1 MDDEIISGKDTHES
15 PVVVY
20 CSGEEDRT
28 EAEPT
33 IDFAGMVNDTG
44 IGNQGSNEFL
54 KWWSVIGSAL
64 LDSVHHNDKSVRR
77 NAVLLMMP
85 ITHKFPR
92 TEVMQMT
99 VTTPEI
105 KKLHELY
112 ACKIVIEQRHMEN
125 ITNQWCHQI
134 DQLCRACRQEEER
147 VHLFKGELLKKAE
160 ELVAKYGSDVSDIVS
175 EQLTRRVEQ
184 LDREKDLRVQIARL
198 QAHSERCLN
207 TDLKSCH
214 LDADIV
220 KIERDLVERFPP
232 ETFGSIRQMYRSHIR
247 NIEHQIAETIQE
259 HCKTNWLSGLS

>member
-1 MDDEIISGKDTHES
+1 MDDEIISSTNTHE
-15 PVVVY
+15 PQVVVY
-20 CSGEEDRT
+20 CSGEEDRA
-28 EAEPT
+28 EAT
-33 IDFAGMVNDTG
+33 IDLTETANNTG
-44 IGNQGSNEFL
+44 IGKDASNEFL

-85 ITHKFPR
+85 ITHKYPR

-112 ACKIVIEQRHMEN
+112 ASKIVIEQRHMEN
-125 ITNQWCHQI
+125 ITNQWCDKI

-147 VHLFKGELLKKAE
+147 VQLLKNELLKKAE
-160 ELVAKYGSDVSDIVS
+160 EMVAKYGSDVSDIVS

-184 LDREKDLRVQIARL
+184 VDREKDLRVHIARL
-198 QAHSERCLN
+198 QAHSDRYLD

-232 ETFGSIRQMYRSHIR
+232 ETFGGIRQMYLSHIR

-259 HCKTNWLSGLS
+259 RCKTNWLGGLS

>member
-1 MDDEIISGKDTHES
+1 MDYEITSGTKTYD
-15 PVVVY
+15 PQIVVY
-20 CSGEEDRT
+20 CSGEEDRADAT
-28 EAEPT
+28 V
-33 IDFAGMVNDTG
+33 DSRDKVNDAG
-44 IGNQGSNEFL
+44 IGKNASNEFL
-54 KWWSVIGSAL
+54 SWWSVVGSAL

-105 KKLHELY
+105 KRLHELY
-112 ACKIVIEQRHMEN
+112 ASKIVIEQRHMEN
-125 ITNQWCHQI
+125 ITNQWCDKI

-147 VHLFKGELLKKAE
+147 IRLTKGELLKKAE
-160 ELVAKYGSDVSDIVS
+160 DLVAKYGSDVSDIVG
-175 EQLTRRVEQ
+175 EQLTRRVER

-198 QAHSERCLN
+198 QAHSQQYLD

-214 LDADIV
+214 LDADIL

-232 ETFGSIRQMYRSHIR
+232 ETFGSIRQMYLSHIR
-247 NIEHQIAETIQE
+247 NIEHQIAEDIQE
-259 HCKTNWLSGLS
+259 RCKTNWLGGLS